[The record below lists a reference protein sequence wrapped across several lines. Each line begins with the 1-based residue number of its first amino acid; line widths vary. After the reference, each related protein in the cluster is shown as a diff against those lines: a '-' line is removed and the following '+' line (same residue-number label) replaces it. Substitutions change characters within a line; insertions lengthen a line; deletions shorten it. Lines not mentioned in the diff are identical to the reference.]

1 MTPEEQIAAFQAQ
14 LQDVTARLDQIESE
28 RVGFYEIPAL
38 DVDPII
44 PLATEV
50 GIIQATQA
58 AQRTDLVVGWSN
70 PDPLYIDHFEL
81 WATNLVGGSAQ
92 PYLVASVTDSPA
104 AFSVHSDD
112 DTNVSIAIR
121 TFTKDGLSSGPDSSP
136 TVATAIVRTLLT
148 AAEIAAG
155 SIGDSLLD
163 RSTDPIVVT
172 NADVSDLAAGKIT
185 TGSLAADVAILG
197 TVLAA
202 QIQAGTISSVNIS
215 AGTYSLVSGSETMT
229 IDGTNGFRQVS
240 TGAAANTTTI
250 HNGKLEVSDGGT
262 NRTRL
267 FPTFLQFG
275 NDAFTDIYVHIRKD
289 STDGGYIELK
299 NNSDVYGTVLQAEA
313 GGGGTLTC
321 YSGAST
327 TSTGR
332 PAVRIT
338 GEATNLGK
346 TDSGY
351 VAVNNS
357 SSANKVEL
365 GVDGGDNGY
374 ISVTNDTGSESVIIG
389 SDANLGQADSGYVAV
404 NNAAGTVKAEMG
416 VQSGGNDGKVVA
428 SGTAAVDVLAWID
441 STHYSLSRA
450 SSTAALNGLYVN
462 GNQVISA
469 QQSTV
474 TKPTG
479 GATVDG
485 EARTAVDAIIDVLEA
500 HGIMA

>member
-1 MTPEEQIAAFQAQ
+1 M
-14 LQDVTARLDQIESE
+14 
-28 RVGFYEIPAL
+28 
-38 DVDPII
+38 
-44 PLATEV
+44 
-50 GIIQATQA
+50 
-58 AQRTDLVVGWSN
+58 
-70 PDPLYIDHFEL
+70 
-81 WATNLVGGSAQ
+81 
-92 PYLVASVTDSPA
+92 
-104 AFSVHSDD
+104 
-112 DTNVSIAIR
+112 
-121 TFTKDGLSSGPDSSP
+121 
-136 TVATAIVRTLLT
+136 
-148 AAEIAAG
+148 
-155 SIGDSLLD
+155 
-163 RSTDPIVVT
+163 
-172 NADVSDLAAGKIT
+172 
-185 TGSLAADVAILG
+185 
-197 TVLAA
+197 
-202 QIQAGTISSVNIS
+202 
-215 AGTYSLVSGSETMT
+215 
-229 IDGTNGFRQVS
+229 
-240 TGAAANTTTI
+240 
-250 HNGKLEVSDGGT
+250 
-262 NRTRL
+262 
-267 FPTFLQFG
+267 
-275 NDAFTDIYVHIRKD
+275 
-289 STDGGYIELK
+289 
-299 NNSDVYGTVLQAEA
+299 
-313 GGGGTLTC
+313 
-321 YSGAST
+321 
-327 TSTGR
+327 
-332 PAVRIT
+332 RIT